1 MMRNIAKR
9 FLSGQRGFTLVEI
22 LIAMAILGIVAAV
35 AIPTVANIK
44 SRSETKANAGELSN
58 IQAALDAM
66 MSDQEIEAVTAIVIG
81 SATNNMGAFPDAGNR
96 LNGGGTGDYM
106 RQATTKCSYYV
117 TTSGVVSQTGC

>member
-1 MMRNIAKR
+1 MMKNIVRK

-58 IQAALDAM
+58 VQAALDAM
-66 MSDQEIEAVTAIVIG
+66 MSDTELEAVTAITQPN
-81 SATNNMGAFPDAGNR
+81 ATNNMAIFPDAGSR
-96 LNGGGTGDYM
+96 LNGGANGDYM
-106 RQATTKCSYYV
+106 RQSTTKCNYYV
-117 TTSGVVSQTGC
+117 STNGAVSQDPC